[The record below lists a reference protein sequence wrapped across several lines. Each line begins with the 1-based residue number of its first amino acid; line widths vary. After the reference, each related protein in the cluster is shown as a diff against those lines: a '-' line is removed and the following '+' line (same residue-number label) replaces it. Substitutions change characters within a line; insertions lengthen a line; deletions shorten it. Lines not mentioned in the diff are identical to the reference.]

1 MSKKI
6 LAVFLALLLFLN
18 LGAPGAMAASP
29 RPVVVQGAM
38 DLEMQNLVAALEDP
52 VEITYGG
59 WTYWQGKIDGL
70 PVVVSRTEVGMTN
83 AAAATLLAIEKFHP
97 RAIINQGTAGGHDP
111 ALHRFDIVLGQKAIN
126 FGKFK
131 SSHRDYGQ
139 GIAPESW
146 VPEDVK
152 LRLDGKEV
160 SFNGFP
166 GDPELLK
173 IAQSVASTYQH
184 GRIVAGVIGT
194 ADEWN
199 RELDRIKWVHEK
211 FGTSVE
217 EMETASAAQVAR
229 AYNIPFLGI
238 RILSNSEPQNEGWDP
253 KAGSY
258 CQEYV
263 LQVIK
268 AMAAIDTFGEANPA
282 LFVNGVQVA
291 LKHTPLSI
299 SGCIYLPVREVFENL
314 GGVVAWDNDRK
325 IALVKMAG
333 KDFIIK
339 GDGDGLL
346 KDDTLYIPAQN
357 LSRILNYHVVLNDGQ
372 AVRLY
377 Q

>member
-1 MSKKI
+1 MPKKFLAI
-6 LAVFLALLLFLN
+6 LLALLLFLS
-18 LGAPGAMAASP
+18 LSAPGAMAASP

-38 DLEMQNLVAALEDP
+38 NLEMQNLVAALEDP
-52 VEITYGG
+52 VEVTYGG
-59 WTYWQGKIDGL
+59 WTFWQGSINGL

-97 RAIINQGTAGGHDP
+97 RAIINQGTSGGHDP
-111 ALHRFDIVLGQKAIN
+111 SLHRFDIVLGQKAIN

-131 SSHRDYGQ
+131 SNHRDYGQ

-160 SFNGFP
+160 SFHGFP
-166 GDPELLK
+166 GDPELIK
-173 IAQSVASTYQH
+173 IAQSVAGTYQH

-253 KAGSY
+253 KAGAY

-268 AMAAIDTFGEANPA
+268 ALAAADTFGAVSPA
-282 LFVNGVQVA
+282 LFVNGSQVA

-299 SGCIYLPVREVFENL
+299 SGFIYLPVREVFENL
-314 GGVVAWDNDRK
+314 GGVVAWDNDRGA
-325 IALVKMAG
+325 ALVKIDG
-333 KDFIIK
+333 RDLTIK
-339 GDGDGLL
+339 GDGEGLL
-346 KDDTLYIPAQN
+346 KDDTLYIPAQS
-357 LSRILNYHVVLNDGQ
+357 LSQMLNYHVVLNDGQ